1 MSVVNV
7 YQGFFDS
14 KYRSSG
20 TNPSPVFNL
29 STPLNLSNPN
39 HYFTASIKS
48 VDIPFSFRAVAPPY
62 NTLRVEYT
70 ETPGPGSFQF
80 TITIAP
86 GNYSVTTFLS
96 AMLTEINAGIL
107 AGGAIDPPLL
117 NATYDRNT
125 GYVTFTITQVTG
137 SSDTTVVF
145 FWTDPNEDIFAE
157 LLGFTGS
164 TNTILNYDAGG
175 NQNYIQNVSQIH
187 VNMSPI
193 SSLYIRSTTLTQP
206 TTSEEQ
212 LTEFASSVSDILL
225 KVPVT
230 SPYNTWLN
238 YQNADIEVTLNN
250 RVIDVVQFYLTALT
264 YEPINLQG
272 VHWRIHLQ
280 LKEIRPFW
288 VDKMEEEARQTTKEV
303 QRLEVER
310 SRMLQELESVQT
322 EMKTSLPSLQ
332 QVAITPE
339 EQKEV
344 DQKTLENELM
354 AEVEANREE
363 EKMA

>member
-1 MSVVNV
+1 MSVVNT

-29 STPLNLSNPN
+29 STNLSLSNPN

-62 NTLRVEYT
+62 NTLRCKYNEVP
-70 ETPGPGSFQF
+70 PGISSDV
-80 TITIAP
+80 TIVIP
-86 GNYSVTTFLS
+86 SGNYSVTNFLTV
-96 AMLTEINAGIL
+96 MLQELNTAI
-107 AGGAIDPPLL
+107 GAIAVNPPAL

-125 GYVTFTITQVTG
+125 GFVTFTIAQVSGASAT
-137 SSDTTVVF
+137 SLVF
-145 FWTDPNEDIFAE
+145 FWTDPDEDIFAE

-164 TNTILNYDAGG
+164 IDTVLSYNAGG
-175 NQNYIQNVSQIH
+175 VVSYTQNTSQIH

-250 RVIDVVQFYLTALT
+250 RIIDVIQFYLTALT

-272 VHWRIHLQ
+272 VHWRVHLQ
-280 LKEIRPFW
+280 IKEIRPYW
-288 VDKMEEEARQTTKEV
+288 VDKMEEEAQKTSQEV
-303 QRLEVER
+303 RRLEVER
-310 SRMLQELESVQT
+310 SRMLQELEGIQS
-322 EMKTSLPSLQ
+322 EMKTSMPSLQ
-332 QVAITPE
+332 KVAESGTTE
-339 EQKEV
+339 EKEV
-344 DQKTLENELM
+344 DQKQLEAELM
-354 AEVEANREE
+354 AEVEANRQTDKET
-363 EKMA
+363 